1 MLKFKHMHVF
11 YQDLEFQIYSLPLL
25 ITTRHNFSYQLKKKK
40 KKVDVTAGCI
50 QLGKKSKK

>member
-40 KKVDVTAGCI
+40 KWMSILHRFC
-50 QLGKKSKK
+50 